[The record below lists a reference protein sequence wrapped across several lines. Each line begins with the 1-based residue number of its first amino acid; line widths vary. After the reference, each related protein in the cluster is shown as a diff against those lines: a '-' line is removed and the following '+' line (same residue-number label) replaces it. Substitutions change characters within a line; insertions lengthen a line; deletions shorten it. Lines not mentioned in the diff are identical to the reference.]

1 MFTGR
6 KFVYSP
12 PANGYPEWNNNPDVF
27 QVNRMDAHATLMP
40 YRTVMQALS
49 GDRASSDWYRSLN
62 GDWRF
67 HWSDNPGNRVRDFQA
82 DGFDDSK
89 WDTIEV
95 PSHWQL
101 KGYDYPQYT
110 NIVYPWT
117 GHEDIKAPFAPT
129 KYNPVGQYARTFR
142 VPAEWQ
148 GQPVYISFQGVESA
162 FYVWL
167 NGELVGYSED
177 TFTPAEFDLTPYLRE
192 GDNRLAVE
200 VYRWCDASWLE
211 DQDFWRLSGIFRD
224 VYLYS
229 TPRAHVYDFHASAD
243 LDERYED
250 GALRV
255 NARVVKHAAF
265 GDAANVRLEAMLYDG
280 EGAPVWIV
288 PHAESVALGAGVADV
303 RVETGALHV
312 DRPLRWTAETPAL
325 YTLALSLVGEDG
337 AVIEAVSCKVGF
349 RRFELK
355 DGLMKINGQRI
366 VFKGVNRHEFDCDR
380 GRAVGPETMLQ
391 DILTMKRF
399 NINAVRTSHYPNHPL
414 WYELCDE
421 HGLYV
426 IDETNLESHGNWRY
440 GQQELEE
447 TVPGSRPEWRD
458 NVVDRANSMM
468 QRDKNHPSVIIWSL
482 GNESF
487 GGDNF
492 LEMHKHLKAHDPSRL
507 VHYEG
512 TFHWRASQDA
522 SDMESTMYAKPHDL
536 ELYAQGNPKKPYILC
551 EYSHAMG
558 NSSGNLSKYT
568 ALFDRYPILQGGF
581 IWDWKDQSIRAKAED
596 GTTYMA
602 YGGDFGETPHDGN
615 FCGNGII
622 FADGAISPKIHEVKK
637 CYQNVGFEAVDAAGG
652 VVKAT
657 NKFLFDDLSAYEWTW
672 RVDVEGELAAEG
684 FVYAFEVAPGESRE
698 LRLPVADALSRCPA
712 DAEAVLT
719 VGVRLRDGTRWA
731 EAGHEIAWEQFVLRT
746 AAPRSETAVAG
757 TLTVGEDAGRI
768 VASGASF
775 EAAFDKSTGELT
787 AYRYEGVD
795 LLAAAPAPNFWR
807 ALVDNDRG
815 NKLGD
820 RCGTWRGAGS
830 ERALRSFR
838 VADRGSD
845 HVTVVAAYDVPTT
858 ATSHV
863 EISYTVRGDGRID
876 VQQTLTPGAGLPEI
890 PEVGMML
897 ALPGS
902 FQRLRWYGRGPHEN
916 YWDRAEGAKLGVYE
930 STVAE
935 QLTPYLRPQECGN
948 KTDVRWLTLTDASGV
963 GLRIGGAPTVEANAL
978 AYSPEELEAHDHPHK
993 LPPSDRVY
1001 VRVNYKQMGVGGD
1014 DSWGAKTHPDFT
1026 LYANRTYSYGYTLQG
1041 IGKK

>member
-6 KFVYSP
+6 KFAYSP
-12 PANGYPEWNNNPDVF
+12 PANGYPEWNNNPDIF
-27 QVNRMDAHATLMP
+27 QVNRMEAHATLMP
-40 YRTVMQALS
+40 FRTVQQALA
-49 GDRASSDWYRSLN
+49 GDRASSEWYRSLN

-67 HWSDNPGNRVRDFQA
+67 HWSDNPSNRVHDFHE
-82 DGFDDSK
+82 DGYDDSG

-110 NIVYPWT
+110 NITYPWT
-117 GHEDIKAPFAPT
+117 GREDIKAPFAPT
-129 KYNPVGQYARTFR
+129 IYNPVGQYARTFR
-142 VPAEWQ
+142 VPEGWQ

-177 TFTPAEFDLTPYLRE
+177 TFTPAEFDLTPYLTE

-224 VYLYS
+224 VCLYT
-229 TPRAHVYDFHASAD
+229 TPRAHVYDFHANAD
-243 LDERYED
+243 LDERYEH
-250 GALRV
+250 GVLRV
-255 NARVVKHAAF
+255 SARVVKHAAF
-265 GDAANVRLEAMLYDG
+265 GGAENVRLEAMLYDG
-280 EGAPVWIV
+280 EGSPVWVV
-288 PHAESVALGAGVADV
+288 PHLETIALDAGVADV
-303 RVETGALHV
+303 RVDTGALHV

-325 YTLALSLVGEDG
+325 YTLVLSLVGDDG
-337 AVIEAVSCKVGF
+337 EIIEAVSCKVGF

-355 DGLMKINGQRI
+355 DGLMRINGERI

-391 DILTMKRF
+391 DILHMKRH

-421 HGLYV
+421 YGLYV
-426 IDETNLESHGNWRY
+426 IDETNLETHGNWRY

-536 ELYAQGNPKKPYILC
+536 EAYALSNPKKPYILC

-568 ALFDRYPILQGGF
+568 TLFDRYPILQGGF
-581 IWDWKDQSIRAKAED
+581 IWDWKDQSIRAKTED
-596 GTTYMA
+596 GVSYMA

-622 FADGAISPKIHEVKK
+622 FADGTVSPKIHEVKK

-657 NKFLFDDLSAYEWTW
+657 NKFLFDDLSGYEWTW
-672 RVDVEGELAAEG
+672 RVDAEGELVAEG
-684 FVYAFEVAPGESRE
+684 AIHAFDVAPGESRE
-698 LRLPVADALSRCPA
+698 LRLPVADALARCPA
-712 DAEAVLT
+712 DAEVVLT
-719 VGVRLRDGTRWA
+719 VSVRLKNGTRWA
-731 EAGHEIAWEQFVLRT
+731 DAGHEIAWEQFVLRT
-746 AAPRSETAVAG
+746 AAPRAESSDAG

-775 EAAFDKSTGELT
+775 EAVFDKTTGDL
-787 AYRYEGVD
+787 ASYRYDGVE

-815 NKLGD
+815 NKLGE
-820 RCGTWRGAGS
+820 RCGTWRSVGS
-830 ERALRSFR
+830 ERTLRSFR
-838 VADRGSD
+838 VASRGSD
-845 HVTVVAAYDVPTT
+845 HVTVVASFDLPTT
-858 ATSHV
+858 ATSRAEV
-863 EISYTVRGDGRID
+863 TYTVRGDGRVD
-876 VQQTLTPGAGLPEI
+876 VRQTLTPGAGLPEI

-897 ALPGS
+897 ALPGA
-902 FQRLRWYGRGPHEN
+902 FQRLSWYGRGPHEN
-916 YWDRAEGAKLGVYE
+916 YWDRAEGAKLGIYE

-978 AYSPEELEAHDHPHK
+978 AYSPEELEAHDHPYK

-1001 VRVNYKQMGVGGD
+1001 VRVNYRQMGVGGD
-1014 DSWGAKTHPDFT
+1014 DSWGAKTHPEFT
-1026 LYANRTYSYGYTLQG
+1026 LYANRTYAYGYTLQG